1 MGRDHQRLALL
12 LQHIPCK
19 VIKFFWYGTPVT
31 CKMYSV
37 VALGESFSFF
47 RIWRRG
53 AKNTLI
59 LFGKPRIYD
68 DIAEKSIAALL
79 SDATG
84 KFVSD

>member
-1 MGRDHQRLALL
+1 MD
-12 LQHIPCK
+12 
-19 VIKFFWYGTPVT
+19 TTVT
-31 CKMYSV
+31 YKMYSV

-53 AKNTLI
+53 AKNNLF
-59 LFGKPRIYD
+59 FGKPRIYD